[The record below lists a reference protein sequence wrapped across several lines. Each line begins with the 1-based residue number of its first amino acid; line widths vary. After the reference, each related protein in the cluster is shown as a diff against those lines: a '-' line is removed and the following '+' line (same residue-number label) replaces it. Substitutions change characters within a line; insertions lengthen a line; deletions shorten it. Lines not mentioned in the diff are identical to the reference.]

1 MKVSKTDL
9 ATLQGDMDL
18 VAGQMKT
25 TLMEQHQL
33 ARNFSRLSYAVMD
46 AVKFLRAG
54 QSAEALWA
62 CVQALNDVTTT
73 AYENDY
79 DTEEWVSNWLGG
91 DE

>member
-1 MKVSKTDL
+1 MQVRKTDL
-9 ATLQGDMDL
+9 DTLQGDMDL
-18 VAGQMKT
+18 IASQMKT

-33 ARNFSRLSYAVMD
+33 ARNFSRLAYAVMD
-46 AVKFLRAG
+46 TVKFLRAG
-54 QSAEALWA
+54 QSVEALWA
-62 CVQALNDVTTT
+62 CVQALNDVTAT